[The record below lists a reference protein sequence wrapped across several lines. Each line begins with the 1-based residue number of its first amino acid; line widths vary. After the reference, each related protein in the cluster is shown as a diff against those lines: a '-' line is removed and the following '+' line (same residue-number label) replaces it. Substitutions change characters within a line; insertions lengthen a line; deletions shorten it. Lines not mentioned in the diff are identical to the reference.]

1 MRFGAKVGRASADK
15 TQRGFTL
22 LETLVTAGIAG
33 TLAAVTFPGMSSAL
47 NSHRLMAG
55 LRGTVGVIRVARSS
69 AVTRN
74 VRAQVSASDDRKTLT
89 VQVDP
94 FGTNTWVPIGT
105 PLVLDGGVTVVS
117 PTNPLVVFTPQGT
130 VANAVTVTLQNVR
143 GDTHN
148 ITVGLIGSVDIS

>member
-1 MRFGAKVGRASADK
+1 MHKGRIGRVSARK
-15 TQRGFTL
+15 SERGFTL

-47 NSHRLMAG
+47 NSHRLTAG
-55 LRGTVGVIRVARSS
+55 LRGAVGSIRVARSS

-74 VRAQVSASDDRKTLT
+74 VQSRVSVSEDGKTLT

-94 FGTNTWVPIGT
+94 SGTNTWVSIGT
-105 PLVLDGGVTVVS
+105 PLVLDGGVTVSSVS
-117 PTNPLVVFTPQGT
+117 PANGLVFTPKGT
-130 VANAVTVTLQNVR
+130 VANAVTVTLQNAR

-148 ITVGLIGSVDIS
+148 IAVGLIGSVDIS